1 VIFRRGDDWRLI
13 ATTVN
18 LQGALLMANQPCPP
32 GELWVSDSDVIL
44 VPKGAL
50 LLTDDYINLIFT
62 RGLWSVVP
70 FTTNYQWNSVSIVP

>member
-1 VIFRRGDDWRLI
+1 M

-18 LQGALLMANQPCPP
+18 LQGAMLFANQPCPP

-50 LLTDDYINLIFT
+50 LLTDDYDQS
-62 RGLWSVVP
+62 GLHARHLRRRAVHDELPVEQHQRDSV
-70 FTTNYQWNSVSIVP
+70 N